1 MSSKATSL
9 DERLKGLS
17 NKELKS
23 MLEIGL
29 KEYTEEALA
38 AARSELKRR
47 GPVPEDWDRIQ
58 ADADARLAAGMSEIL
73 GKPAEP
79 APAVKGKRRWGT
91 FLIVLGAFFVY
102 DTVLFSAVAAVG
114 AAGGR
119 RPAASPIFLVIVS
132 FGLAILCLTA
142 GAKRKDNWPVLFGIC
157 LLIESGLV
165 LVASLNVA
173 SRMNEAGHKV
183 TLPTVIILAILGLA
197 SLITGLVRS
206 RAA

>member
-29 KEYTEEALA
+29 EEYTEEALA

-47 GPVPEDWDRIQ
+47 GPVPEDWDRIR
-58 ADADARLAAGMSEIL
+58 ADADARLAAGMSKIL
-73 GKPAEP
+73 DKPA
-79 APAVKGKRRWGT
+79 AKASSVKGKRRWGA
-91 FLIVLGAFFVY
+91 FLIILGAFFVY
-102 DTVLFSAVAAVG
+102 DTVLFSAVAA
-114 AAGGR
+114 AGGR
-119 RPAASPIFLVIVS
+119 RAGASPIFLVVVS
-132 FGLAILCLTA
+132 LGLAILCLTA
-142 GAKRKDNWPVLFGIC
+142 GAKRKSNWPVLLGIC

-165 LVASLNVA
+165 FVASMNIA
-173 SRMNEAGHKV
+173 SRLSEAGHKV
-183 TLPTVIILAILGLA
+183 TMPVVIILAILGLA
-197 SLITGLVRS
+197 SLFIGLVRR